1 MQFEITFLLILQGF
15 SWTKSKRLRT
25 TLQCVVVKGETEG
38 VRPQLEGCIIGTN
51 DTWVHKRVSII
62 EQMIPECAN
71 E

>member
-1 MQFEITFLLILQGF
+1 M
-15 SWTKSKRLRT
+15 
-25 TLQCVVVKGETEG
+25 VVKGETEG

-62 EQMIPECAN
+62 DKKMIPECVN